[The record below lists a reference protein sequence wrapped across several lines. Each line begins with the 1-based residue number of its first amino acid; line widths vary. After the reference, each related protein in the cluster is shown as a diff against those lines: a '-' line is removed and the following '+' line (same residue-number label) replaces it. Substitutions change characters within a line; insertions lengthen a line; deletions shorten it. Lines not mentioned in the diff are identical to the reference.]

1 LNSQIAII
9 PQKNQQPRFIGRA
22 VLGEES
28 RTQEENTSRLP
39 TNQQQTP
46 TQATE
51 EHLVRKPQLRVEANA
66 GRNTT
71 RRKYFRR
78 PPDISG
84 EEAMM
89 DNDSPCNSMLK
100 QARRASI
107 IESINKE
114 KRSRLSD
121 VERMEGQPDD
131 PYLRHHRLNG
141 YGPLSERDIESIE
154 AFVFFVGWQRSGH
167 SIIGSLLDGHP
178 DVVIAHEFLLFSHLH
193 EFTKKR
199 QDQKVSR
206 KILFN
211 QLVANSFRN
220 ARYGDRS
227 YFHNEKGYNLKL
239 SGSWQGCFRS
249 LRILGDKAAGEV
261 TNTYKKNTTDFV
273 RHLSSVRS
281 LVNLPLKVINVIRNP
296 YDMIATLSLYRG
308 SPVEDVKV
316 EASVAHKYS
325 NQKVIHGAADTIL
338 TKAHYL
344 HMMFGEDYD
353 WELIQI
359 HSEDFIRDPTAIMRE
374 ICSFLKLTCTKDYL
388 TQCADK
394 TFKSTS
400 KSRELIEW
408 DPVIRAQVENSI
420 REIPF
425 FRRYSFD
432 DSD

>member
-1 LNSQIAII
+1 M
-9 PQKNQQPRFIGRA
+9 R
-22 VLGEES
+22 
-28 RTQEENTSRLP
+28 
-39 TNQQQTP
+39 
-46 TQATE
+46 
-51 EHLVRKPQLRVEANA
+51 
-66 GRNTT
+66 
-71 RRKYFRR
+71 
-78 PPDISG
+78 
-84 EEAMM
+84 
-89 DNDSPCNSMLK
+89 K
-100 QARRASI
+100 QARRAAI
-107 IESINKE
+107 IDSINKE
-114 KRSRLSD
+114 KRSRGSD
-121 VERMEGQPDD
+121 VERMDGQPDD
-131 PYLRHHRLNG
+131 PYLRHNRLNG
-141 YGPLSERDIESIE
+141 YGPLSERDVESIE

-199 QDQKVSR
+199 QNQKVSR
-206 KILFN
+206 KVLFN

-220 ARYGDRS
+220 ARYGERS
-227 YFHNEKGYNLKL
+227 FFRNEKGYNLKL

-261 TNTYKKNTTDFV
+261 TNMYRKSTTDFV
-273 RHLSSVRS
+273 RHLSSLRS

-308 SPVEDVKV
+308 SPIEDVKV
-316 EASVAHKYS
+316 NASVGHKYS
-325 NQKVIHGAADTIL
+325 DQKVIRGAADTIL

-344 HMMFGEDYD
+344 HMMLGEDYD

-359 HSEDFIRDPTAIMRE
+359 HSEDFIRDPTAIMTE
-374 ICSFLKLTCTKDYL
+374 ICSFLQLTCTKDYL

-400 KSRELIEW
+400 KSREMIEW
-408 DPVIRAQVENSI
+408 DPVIKAQVENSI

-432 DSD
+432 SD